1 MRLLIFDFDGVIA
14 DTFADMLKFAQEIC
28 DELGVLHSVL
38 PSDLRE
44 LEVMSFTTFG
54 RACEV
59 PEIHTSEFARRCVRK
74 FAQKETPPAI
84 FDGLA
89 GVIRGLAQ
97 EYILVIV
104 TGNTAENVNVFL
116 VHHGLQDCFRMVY
129 GVDIPASKARKIQM
143 AQKRF
148 ETGSES
154 VYFVGD
160 SLGDLHA
167 AREAGVKSVA
177 VGWGHQSLDMLV
189 GGRPDATVHSPA
201 ELYAILE
208 AGG

>member
-1 MRLLIFDFDGVIA
+1 MRLIIFDFDGVLA
-14 DTFADMLKFAQEIC
+14 DTFADMLRFAQETC
-28 DELGVLHSVL
+28 DEFGVTHTVI

-59 PEIHTSEFARRCVRK
+59 PEELTWEFARRCTRK

-84 FDGLA
+84 FAGLA
-89 GVIRGLAQ
+89 GVIRGLARKN
-97 EYILVIV
+97 ILVIL
-104 TGNTAENVNVFL
+104 TGNTEDNVNAFL

-129 GVDIPASKARKIQM
+129 GMEVPDSKARKIQM
-143 AQKRF
+143 AQERF
-148 ETGSES
+148 ESGRES
-154 VYFVGD
+154 VHFVGD
-160 SLGDLHA
+160 SLSDMRA

-177 VGWGHQSLDMLV
+177 VSWGHQSLHMLV
-189 GGRPDATVHSPA
+189 GGRPNAIVHSPA